1 MVKKHKVDFYPT
13 DTSFFSDHFS
23 IRRRRYGFVEYK
35 SPIVFL
41 PRSGS
46 TFFNQLGRKHKIL
59 TSQDAVYINKS
70 YFYRILIPTLLK
82 PSPMK
87 RFSKNSSVAV
97 IILCLAVVSCTSKQV
112 GPSLPRSTPEAEGVS
127 SKAIITFLDSAATR
141 RHEFHSFMFLRHGKV
156 IAEGWWNPYAPE
168 LKHTLNSASK
178 SFTSTAIGFAIS
190 EGKLSLDDKVVSFF
204 PEYLPD
210 TVGTNLSNLRIRD
223 LLSMS
228 TGMRREPLL
237 TGDDIWVK
245 SFLAMPVLT
254 EPGKT
259 YRYSSV
265 ASYMLSAIITKISGQ
280 KLIDYLKPRLFDPLQ
295 IEGMDWETDAYGI
308 NTGGWGL
315 RLKTEDLA
323 KFGQFYLQKGKW
335 NGKQLLPKKWVEEAT
350 SVKIYQDAR
359 MSAGKRDSSND
370 GVQGY
375 CYQFW
380 RAKNNSYQANGANGQ
395 FVVVIPDKDAVVIF
409 TADSPDMWGEI
420 GMIWEFLFPALG
432 EKALPADE
440 VSANEL
446 KQRLADLALPIPP
459 KNSND
464 AITSIVNGKTFTFA
478 PNDKNIQSI
487 TLEFRDDLCL
497 LRIKTDTAAFDF
509 SFASGRWQMGE
520 TTKHGPSIF
529 SQAKNNQ
536 NGLPPF
542 KIAQAFTWSDDKT
555 LELSLRYIENVSS
568 EKIVISFGEIEKNK
582 ILFDNSSGQSRFR
595 KINPLEG
602 VMQK

>member
-1 MVKKHKVDFYPT
+1 MKRALTK
-13 DTSFFSDHFS
+13 TSF
-23 IRRRRYGFVEYK
+23 G
-35 SPIVFL
+35 
-41 PRSGS
+41 
-46 TFFNQLGRKHKIL
+46 
-59 TSQDAVYINKS
+59 
-70 YFYRILIPTLLK
+70 
-82 PSPMK
+82 
-87 RFSKNSSVAV
+87 V
-97 IILCLAVVSCTSKQV
+97 IIISLVFASCTGNKQ

-127 SKAIITFLDSAATR
+127 SKTIISFLDSAAKR
-141 RHEFHSFMFLRHGKV
+141 KHEFHSMMIIRHGKV

-210 TVGTNLSNLRIRD
+210 TVSANLSNLTIRN
-223 LLSMS
+223 LLIMS
-228 TGMRREPLL
+228 TGMRREPPLNV
-237 TGDDIWVK
+237 DEIWIK
-245 SFLAMPVLT
+245 GFLAVPVTT

-265 ASYMLSAIITKISGQ
+265 ASYMLSAIVTKITGQ
-280 KLIDYLKPRLFDPLQ
+280 KVIDYLKTRLFDPLQ

-380 RAKNNSYQANGANGQ
+380 RAKHNSYQVNGANGQ
-395 FVVVIPDKDAVVIF
+395 FVVVIPDKDAVVVF

-420 GMIWEFLFPALG
+420 GMIWELLYPGFG
-432 EKALPADE
+432 DKALPADE
-440 VSANEL
+440 SSANEL
-446 KQRLADLALPIPP
+446 KQRLAALALPIPA

-464 AITSIVNGKTFTFA
+464 SITSIINGKTFTFA

-487 TLEFRDDLCL
+487 SLVFRDDLCL
-497 LRIKTDTAAFDF
+497 LNIKTDTASFDF

-542 KIAQAFTWSDDKT
+542 KIAQAYTWTDNKT

-568 EKIVISFGEIEKNK
+568 EKIVIRFDEIGKNK
-582 ILFDNSSGQSRFR
+582 ILFDNNAGQSRFR
-595 KINPLEG
+595 KIPPLEG